1 MDIIDT
7 CQKEM
12 YDFLPIT
19 LNSLKADT
27 KIGCDIYL
35 RVHDNGTGRYILY
48 CKSDAAFENEHK
60 EMLVRKNINKLFI
73 GQKDQKKYS
82 EYLESNLKNILT
94 DEKIQPKEK
103 AQIVYG
109 TATNMLQDV
118 FKEPRFKNIER
129 SKTFAYN
136 MIDYILRDGR
146 AAYNLLKIT
155 SHDYY
160 TYTHSVNVATIGSLF
175 AKSMGL
181 SERDM
186 KMFCTGMLLHDL
198 GKTMIHSD
206 ILNKKGSLTDEEY
219 EEIKKHPEMGV
230 TVLRETGDSFNEE
243 YSIILQHHENCDGS
257 GYPYGLKKEEIHYS
271 SRIVRII
278 DIYDA
283 LTTKRSYSAPQ
294 RPFNS
299 LKLIRD
305 EMYNA
310 VDHAMLKSFI
320 RFLGGHGC

>member
-1 MDIIDT
+1 MHG
-7 CQKEM
+7 
-12 YDFLPIT
+12 FLPIT
-19 LNSLKADT
+19 LNSLKADAR
-27 KIGCDIYL
+27 IGCDIYL
-35 RVHDNGTGRYILY
+35 HVQNNGTSKYILY
-48 CKSDAAFENEHK
+48 CKSDAAFEDEQK
-60 EMLVRKNINKLFI
+60 ELLVRKNINKLFI
-73 GQKDQKKYS
+73 GKDDQKKYS
-82 EYLESNLKNILT
+82 EYLESNLQNILA
-94 DEKIQPKEK
+94 DERIQPKEK

-118 FKEPRFKNIER
+118 FKEPRLKNIER

-136 MIDYILRDGR
+136 MIDYILKDCR

-160 TYTHSVNVATIGSLF
+160 TYTHSVNVAMIGSLF
-175 AKSMGL
+175 AKNIGL
-181 SERDM
+181 SENDM
-186 KMFCTGMLLHDL
+186 KTFCTGMLLHDL
-198 GKTMIHSD
+198 GKTMISSD
-206 ILNKKGSLTDEEY
+206 ILNKKGALTDKEY

-230 TVLRETGDSFNEE
+230 TVLRDSGDSFNEE

-257 GYPYGLKKEEIHYS
+257 GYPFGLKKNEIHFS

-283 LTTKRSYSAPQ
+283 LTTKRSYSTPQ

-299 LKLIRD
+299 LKVIRD

-310 VDHAMLKSFI
+310 VDHSMLKSFI
-320 RFLGGHGC
+320 KFLGGHGG

>member
-1 MDIIDT
+1 MN
-7 CQKEM
+7 
-12 YDFLPIT
+12 DFLPIT
-19 LNSLKADT
+19 LNSLKTDT
-27 KIGCDIYL
+27 RIGCDIYL
-35 RVHDNGTGRYILY
+35 LVRNNGSSKYILY
-48 CKSDAAFENEHK
+48 CKSDAAFDGEQK

-73 GQKDQKKYS
+73 GKEDQQKYS
-82 EYLESNLKNILT
+82 EYLESNLQNILA
-94 DEKIQPKEK
+94 DERIEPKEK
-103 AQIVYG
+103 AQIVYS

-136 MIDYILRDGR
+136 MVDYILRDGR

-175 AKSMGL
+175 AKSIGL

-198 GKTMIHSD
+198 GKTKIDSD
-206 ILNKKGSLTDEEY
+206 ILNKQGALTDNEFS
-219 EEIKKHPEMGV
+219 EIRKHPEMGV
-230 TVLRETGDSFNEE
+230 TVLKESGDCLNEE
-243 YSIILQHHENCDGS
+243 YSIIMQHHENCDGS
-257 GYPYGLKKEEIHYS
+257 GYPLGLKKKDIHYS

-283 LTTKRSYSAPQ
+283 LTTQRSYSAPQ

-299 LKLIRD
+299 LKVMRD

-310 VDHAMLKSFI
+310 VDPAMLKSFI
-320 RFLGGHGC
+320 RFLGGQTG

>member
-1 MDIIDT
+1 MH
-7 CQKEM
+7 
-12 YDFLPIT
+12 DFLPIT

-27 KIGCDIYL
+27 RIGCDIYL
-35 RVHDNGTGRYILY
+35 HVHNNGTSRYILY
-48 CKSDAAFENEHK
+48 CKSDAAFENEQK

-73 GQKDQKKYS
+73 GEKDKKKYS
-82 EYLESNLKNILT
+82 EYLESNLKNILA
-94 DEKIQPKEK
+94 DDRIQPKEK
-103 AQIVYG
+103 AQIVYS

-136 MIDYILRDGR
+136 MIDYILRDGK

-181 SERDM
+181 SEKDM
-186 KMFCTGMLLHDL
+186 KTFCTGMLLHDL
-198 GKTMIHSD
+198 GKTRIHTD
-206 ILNKKGSLTDEEY
+206 ILNKKGALTDEEFA
-219 EEIKKHPEMGV
+219 EIRKHPEMGV
-230 TVLRETGDSFNEE
+230 AILRESGDCLNEE
-243 YSIILQHHENCDGS
+243 YSIIMQHHENCDGS
-257 GYPYGLKKEEIHYS
+257 GYPFGLKKDEIHYS
-271 SRIVRII
+271 SRIVRIV

-283 LTTKRSYSAPQ
+283 LTTQRAYSGPQ
-294 RPFNS
+294 KPFNS
-299 LKLIRD
+299 LKVMMG
-305 EMYNA
+305 EMHNA

-320 RFLGGHGC
+320 RFLGGQGR